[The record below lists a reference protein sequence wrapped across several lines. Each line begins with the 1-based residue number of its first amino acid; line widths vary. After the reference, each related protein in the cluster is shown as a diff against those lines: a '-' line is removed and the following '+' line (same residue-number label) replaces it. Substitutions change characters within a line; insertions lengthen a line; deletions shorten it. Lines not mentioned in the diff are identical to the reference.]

1 MKKSVKIVLPL
12 AVLVVAAVGLVCLAP
27 KLSEEEKPSEKHY
40 EGIVELWNVE
50 SFEGGSGSRSA
61 WITARAAQFEKT
73 HEGLYVHVTDLTQ
86 QQMKEKLNGGEKFDV
101 VCFSRGIGS
110 VVQPYLQPYT
120 GSVKDVRKNF
130 LTSGCIDGKTYALPL
145 YAGSYFLFA
154 RTSQLEQNTDLIATA
169 LTNVF
174 QRKVGKNVYSLQPLI
189 CGFTKYNSP
198 LSALAMSGG
207 KGKVNPDESVSQ
219 YEAYEKFIGNKTAVT
234 LLGTQRDLYRLSQ
247 REKNGKIEALQCC
260 ALSGYNDLIQYL
272 AVSAESE
279 KPSCCMEFL
288 QFLVSEQSQQ
298 TLVYLNLFSV
308 LQQNYYTTERY
319 AQAEQNLSSAYV
331 PNVFGDEIS
340 VGVQRDAALKTL
352 EM

>member
-1 MKKSVKIVLPL
+1 
-12 AVLVVAAVGLVCLAP
+12 
-27 KLSEEEKPSEKHY
+27 
-40 EGIVELWNVE
+40 
-50 SFEGGSGSRSA
+50 
-61 WITARAAQFEKT
+61 
-73 HEGLYVHVTDLTQ
+73 
-86 QQMKEKLNGGEKFDV
+86 
-101 VCFSRGIGS
+101 
-110 VVQPYLQPYT
+110 
-120 GSVKDVRKNF
+120 
-130 LTSGCIDGKTYALPL
+130 
-145 YAGSYFLFA
+145 
-154 RTSQLEQNTDLIATA
+154 
-169 LTNVF
+169 
-174 QRKVGKNVYSLQPLI
+174 
-189 CGFTKYNSP
+189 
-198 LSALAMSGG
+198 MSGG
-207 KGKVNPDESVSQ
+207 KGKVIPDESVSQ
-219 YEAYEKFIGNKTAVT
+219 YEAYEKFVGNKTAVT

-260 ALSGYNDLIQYL
+260 ALSGYNDLLQYI
-272 AVSAESE
+272 AVSTESE